1 VEASKMK
8 AKIAIT
14 IETEILEKVDK
25 MAEEFNLNRSQFIE
39 SLVSV
44 GLADAKL
51 LKKTGFVDMAKL
63 VIRLRDKLDK
73 RLSRVR
79 QV

>member
-1 VEASKMK
+1 MK

-63 VIRLRDKLDK
+63 VIRLRDRLDK

>member
-1 VEASKMK
+1 MK

-14 IETEILEKVDK
+14 IETEILEQIDK

-39 SLVSV
+39 NVVSV

-73 RLSRVR
+73 RLSRFRGV
-79 QV
+79 

>member
-1 VEASKMK
+1 MK